1 MDVKREK
8 QWIEKSYKKSNDS
21 LSFNMDN
28 FGDSRVNNIKWR
40 HKIPLKNGQVTRG
53 TKDTSVDLQQFDFSN
68 DLFKDKTVAD
78 IGACD
83 GFFSFHAEQQGAK
96 EVLAID
102 PYRWTLDD
110 RWSGMEGFKLAR
122 EINESKVK
130 DSVELLEDLSPDTT
144 GMWDVTLFLGVF
156 YHLVNP
162 IQILHN
168 VASITK
174 ETVVVETINAEYF
187 GAVHGCPQKKENGEV
202 YLDKFFIE
210 KPMLYYYPTNEVD
223 GDYTTWY
230 AANPEYIKQ
239 FLTVEG
245 FTKFDIKRIYGGAR
259 FIITATR

>member
-21 LSFNMDN
+21 LCFNMDN

-130 DSVELLEDLSPDTT
+130 DSVELLEDLYKD
-144 GMWDVTLFLGVF
+144 
-156 YHLVNP
+156 
-162 IQILHN
+162 
-168 VASITK
+168 
-174 ETVVVETINAEYF
+174 
-187 GAVHGCPQKKENGEV
+187 KK
-202 YLDKFFIE
+202 K
-210 KPMLYYYPTNEVD
+210 
-223 GDYTTWY
+223 
-230 AANPEYIKQ
+230 
-239 FLTVEG
+239 
-245 FTKFDIKRIYGGAR
+245 
-259 FIITATR
+259 

>member
-1 MDVKREK
+1 M
-8 QWIEKSYKKSNDS
+8 
-21 LSFNMDN
+21 
-28 FGDSRVNNIKWR
+28 
-40 HKIPLKNGQVTRG
+40 
-53 TKDTSVDLQQFDFSN
+53 
-68 DLFKDKTVAD
+68 
-78 IGACD
+78 
-83 GFFSFHAEQQGAK
+83 
-96 EVLAID
+96 
-102 PYRWTLDD
+102 
-110 RWSGMEGFKLAR
+110 
-122 EINESKVK
+122 
-130 DSVELLEDLSPDTT
+130 
-144 GMWDVTLFLGVF
+144 GVF